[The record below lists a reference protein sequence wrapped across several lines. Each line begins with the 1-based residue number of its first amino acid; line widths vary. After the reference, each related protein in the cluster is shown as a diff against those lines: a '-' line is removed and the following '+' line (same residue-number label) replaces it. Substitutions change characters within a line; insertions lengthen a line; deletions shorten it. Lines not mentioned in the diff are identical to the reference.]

1 MLALLNGVIESFV
14 FANGRGLLLGNLTS
28 QLFSNV
34 YLDQLDQFAKRFLR
48 LKYYLRYADDI
59 IVLSADKAILLSAP
73 KKLGNFLAKELS
85 LCLNYKK
92 THFKLWQNGVDVL
105 GYISYPTKTILR
117 ASTAARM
124 FNRLQNCAKSE
135 IDIRIND
142 LFSKIKFE
150 RRI

>member
-1 MLALLNGVIESFV
+1 MFFVNLWVKLPSDERLLALLNGVIESFV

-48 LKYYLRYADDI
+48 LKYYLCYADDI

-92 THFKLWQNGVDVL
+92 
-105 GYISYPTKTILR
+105 
-117 ASTAARM
+117 
-124 FNRLQNCAKSE
+124 RLN
-135 IDIRIND
+135 
-142 LFSKIKFE
+142 SK
-150 RRI
+150 